1 MGVELVAKRL
11 EQIKQAGLYRQ
22 IRTVDQAAPEIL
34 VDGRKAALFCSNN
47 YLGLADHPAL
57 KQASAEAVLM
67 AGSSTAASR
76 LVSGT
81 FSLHHQLEQ
90 AIADWKRSESVL
102 LFNSGY
108 AANTGVISA
117 LAGRGD
123 VVFSDRL
130 NHASIIDGI
139 LLSGAKLIRYPHND
153 LDTLAQ
159 QLENHAHGAGLK
171 LIVTDGVFSMDGD
184 IAHLP
189 RLAVLAEQ
197 YNALLMV
204 DDAHAGGVLG
214 EQGRG
219 TGELLG
225 VADKVTLQVG
235 TLGKAMG
242 SFGAY
247 VTCSNMI
254 REYLINRSRSFVFS
268 TSLPPAVLAASLAA
282 VKLIQTTEAD
292 LLRNKVSEHGVQ
304 FRRLLQQQG
313 FLVPDGI
320 TPIIPLVVGSAEI
333 TTQFSARLLDEGIFV
348 QGIRPPTVPRGT
360 SRLRCTVMATHTEQQ
375 IESAVSSIV
384 KIGKELGVI

>member
-1 MGVELVAKRL
+1 MGVELIAKRL
-11 EQIKQAGLYRQ
+11 DQIKQAGLYRH
-22 IRTVDQAAPEIL
+22 IRTVDQASAEIL
-34 VDGRKAALFCSNN
+34 VDGQKAALFCSNN

-67 AGSSTAASR
+67 SGSSTAASR

-81 FSLHHQLEQ
+81 FALHYQLEQ

-139 LLSGAKLIRYPHND
+139 LLSGAKLVRYPHND

-184 IAHLP
+184 IAPLP
-189 RLAVLAEQ
+189 RLSMLAEQ
-197 YNALLMV
+197 HNALLMV

-214 EQGRG
+214 GQGRG
-219 TGELLG
+219 TGELFG
-225 VADKVTLQVG
+225 VADKVAIQVG

-247 VTCSNMI
+247 VACSKII

-282 VKLIQTTEAD
+282 VRLVQTTEGQ
-292 LLRNKVSEHGVQ
+292 LLRNKVHAHGVK
-304 FRRLLQQQG
+304 FRSLLQQQG
-313 FLVPDGI
+313 FQVPDGV
-320 TPIIPLVVGSAEI
+320 TPIIPLVVGNAEV

-375 IESAVSSIV
+375 IESAVSSIA